1 MELKYRKAIAN
12 GALSDDVMQ
21 KLKIQNMSTNP
32 GGALNFTGGLEPKL
46 TTSASGLGSLGS
58 GGMGSLA
65 EKDPTKFFGL
75 DGASGAAKPGGAG
88 AFLKN
93 NASGIANAAMSAID
107 FVGTIGD
114 ISKNK
119 ISSDEMMG
127 SGGTTQQNI
136 NGVGYTEERIDEA
149 GIQRQIDATAGAA
162 TMSGI
167 KSGGSLGAA
176 AGSLFGPVG
185 GAIGGVAGS
194 IIGGVAG
201 FFGGGS
207 AKEEAERQ
215 LRIARNRTQDANS
228 QRKNVAYTIGL
239 RNQFNRENETDTS
252 QSLFHAEKGKEGA
265 VNPMTMETYK
275 KHIVNTAY
283 GKMFAPQNA
292 WVSDGEVIKS
302 ADGSLH
308 RVKGGKNDTA
318 RAYLQAG
325 DSVYSKKVI
334 NPETGNSIADDAA
347 SYAMAGQLDRL
358 DMNQNVG
365 RMLQYA
371 GKRKGDV
378 LPGYLGGTNKIWDT
392 VKNIGQNLDLENVIP
407 TVTAFT
413 TAAQRDAQT
422 EGGLRAPKSFVANP
436 YENDA
441 LQQLNSLHSDYY
453 PVWTQNRELEAR
465 GKSAIAQSGGLS
477 AGQRMLGYMGLA
489 NKTQQN
495 NAAALFEHQSREN
508 ALRAQAANAALQAGN
523 QSATRQQ
530 QAYQWDEDM
539 LAKAHAARLNMWET
553 SAYDRQNALTQY
565 FKNRWEKNQ
574 FDRTMNLYESQQEN
588 DRAKTQA
595 IINSLGTK
603 NTPVTLTGV
612 EGNAS
617 MAAIDPATGKLVRT
631 NPFSASQLLSEDAK
645 KSIGNQNNIVST
657 AANAINGANTSAAP
671 KIKRPEVSKPSSK
684 KNATRKKITLTKD
697 SMGQQFA
704 NVVTTPQ
711 KKNKPVTTKAE
722 EKKSAKPVEKYTP
735 IPFGNAALQERFP
748 DASEEA
754 KKDRPFKE
762 RAGRPA
768 ATTNSEQRRR
778 AVEWF
783 ILGKKR
789 YEEKY
794 GKD

>member
-1 MELKYRKAIAN
+1 MQNSMLKSGQFISN
-12 GALSDDVMQ
+12 G
-21 KLKIQNMSTNP
+21 N
-32 GGALNFTGGLEPKL
+32 GGLEAVTKAAPKSGVGSFL
-46 TTSASGLGSLGS
+46 KSNATGIASTASAAFDFANMLGSVS
-58 GGMGSLA
+58 
-65 EKDPTKFFGL
+65 
-75 DGASGAAKPGGAG
+75 
-88 AFLKN
+88 KN
-93 NASGIANAAMSAID
+93 NY
-107 FVGTIGD
+107 T
-114 ISKNK
+114 
-119 ISSDEMMG
+119 SDEMMG

-228 QRKNVAYTIGL
+228 QRKDVAYTIGL

-318 RAYLQAG
+318 RAYIQAG

-365 RMLQYA
+365 RMMQYT
-371 GKRKGDV
+371 GKRKRNM
-378 LPGYLGGTNKIWDT
+378 LPGYKGGTNKFWNA

-413 TAAQRDAQT
+413 TAAQRDAQA

-495 NAAALFEHQSREN
+495 NAAALFEHQGREN

-539 LAKAHAARLNMWET
+539 LAKANAARLNMWET
-553 SAYDRQNALTQY
+553 SAYDRQNALESFFANK
-565 FKNRWEKNQ
+565 FKKNQ
-574 FDRTMNLYESQQEN
+574 FDRTMNLYESQQKV
-588 DRAKTQA
+588 DAAKTKA
-595 IINSLGTK
+595 IIDSLY
-603 NTPVTLTGV
+603 
-612 EGNAS
+612 
-617 MAAIDPATGKLVRT
+617 
-631 NPFSASQLLSEDAK
+631 
-645 KSIGNQNNIVST
+645 NN
-657 AANAINGANTSAAP
+657 N
-671 KIKRPEVSKPSSK
+671 KPSK
-684 KNATRKKITLTKD
+684 VA
-697 SMGQQFA
+697 
-704 NVVTTPQ
+704 
-711 KKNKPVTTKAE
+711 
-722 EKKSAKPVEKYTP
+722 KYTP
-735 IPFGNAALQERFP
+735 TLK
-748 DASEEA
+748 DVAST
-754 KKDRPFKE
+754 
-762 RAGRPA
+762 
-768 ATTNSEQRRR
+768 ATTAKGMQSIHPSLMPLPATQNVDFSNLIKAL
-778 AVEWF
+778 AVQ
-783 ILGKKR
+783 KPAKR
-789 YEEKY
+789 KTTKR
-794 GKD
+794 GGAR